1 MADAVAEAV
10 KEVVKEVVAEPVAE
24 AVVEAAAETPIEE
37 AAEAVVAE
45 PEVTAVDQGFTAL
58 APEGED
64 QISNA
69 IYDLNADE
77 IAELYAMEE
86 DIYEDAEAMEEQM
99 NLLADSSEQ
108 VDADDNGT
116 SDIAAWM
123 AEMAAIEAA
132 LLEETEAAIASEDA
146 AKVDLDD
153 VLAEAVAEA
162 ASEDATDDL
171 DAEILAEE
179 IADGEVEADE

>member
-1 MADAVAEAV
+1 
-10 KEVVKEVVAEPVAE
+10 
-24 AVVEAAAETPIEE
+24 
-37 AAEAVVAE
+37 
-45 PEVTAVDQGFTAL
+45 
-58 APEGED
+58 
-64 QISNA
+64 
-69 IYDLNADE
+69 
-77 IAELYAMEE
+77 
-86 DIYEDAEAMEEQM
+86 MEEQM
-99 NLLADSSEQ
+99 SLLADNSEQ

-132 LLEETEAAIASEDA
+132 LLEETQAAIASEDA
-146 AKVDLDD
+146 VKLDLDE